1 MLVKFTECEKLYF
14 STSVVTTLKFKNKK
28 QASNDAITGLSCCNH
43 NDNFLNSWSLP
54 ILFFNSESY
63 DKACKAI

>member
-1 MLVKFTECEKLYF
+1 MVKKPHF
-14 STSVVTTLKFKNKK
+14 SIFAVATLKFKNNK
-28 QASNDAITGLSCCNH
+28 QASNDAITGPSCCNR
-43 NDNFLNSWSLP
+43 NDSFLNSWSLS